1 MRIAVCDSDDV
12 LREELKRQIRQARPE
27 AAVLTFASGE
37 ALLAEKEP
45 FALVFLDIR
54 GVGGLSA
61 ARRLRERERREGR
74 RPAVLVFVT
83 GYREHMAEAFDVQAF
98 HYLVKPI
105 EPGRFRE
112 VFERAWQEA
121 EAVWR
126 PASRFLLLKAAGGTE
141 RVFLKDILY
150 MESANKKVLLH
161 TTGGT
166 YETGVR
172 MEALE
177 LSLGP
182 SFYRCHRCYLV
193 NLEQVAAYG
202 PGSIRLTNG
211 DEILIA
217 QRKYAPFVRAF
228 LRYARE
234 GGLVHV

>member
-1 MRIAVCDSDDV
+1 MRIAVCDSDAV
-12 LREELKRQIRQARPE
+12 LREELGRLIRQARPE
-27 AAVLTFASGE
+27 ADVFEYSSGE
-37 ALLAEKEP
+37 ALLAETEP
-45 FALVFLDIR
+45 FTLVFLDIR
-54 GVGGLSA
+54 GVDGLTA
-61 ARRLRERERREGR
+61 ARRLRDRECHEGR
-74 RPAVLVFVT
+74 RPAVLAFVT
-83 GYREHMAEAFDVQAF
+83 GYREYMEEAFDVQAF

-105 EPGRFRE
+105 DPRRFRE

-126 PASRFLLLKAAGGTE
+126 PAGRFLLLKAAGGTE
-141 RVFLKDILY
+141 RVFLKDLLY
-150 MESANKKVLLH
+150 VESGNKKVILH
-161 TTGGT
+161 TIGGV

-177 LSLGP
+177 VSLGP

-202 PGSIRLTNG
+202 PGAIRLTNG
-211 DEILIA
+211 EEILIA
-217 QRKYAPFVRAF
+217 QRKYTPFVRAF